1 MEPKIFGIQH
11 VIYLVVSIIATII
24 SLLFIAKIKKEK
36 RKFIAVKIG
45 GAVLLLTITLNRW
58 FCEIFWPGSFMPTS
72 LSGVLSFALA
82 FSLIFAKKN
91 SPVFQYL
98 AFTALITGTIATV
111 YPNYIS
117 QGLSFTASDTKP
129 AIVHVYYTI
138 FCPPTITSL
147 LHHSMQIF
155 LSIMLII
162 LGWVKF
168 DIKRWYAWPLGYAV
182 TVLYGLFMIKIRG
195 NGDSI
200 YINSSVLPGTPLN
213 WFYGGLLFFLIY
225 LVTLTIID
233 IIKNKKNCYLLQIPK
248 ALISRFTF
256 NDKDNK

>member
-1 MEPKIFGIQH
+1 MEPKIFGLQH
-11 VIYLVVSIIATII
+11 IIYLVISIALTVVGLI
-24 SLLFIAKIKKEK
+24 FVAKIKSEK
-36 RKFIAVKIG
+36 GKFLSVKIG
-45 GAVLLLTITLNRW
+45 GAILLATITLNRA
-58 FCEIFWPGSFMPTS
+58 FCEVFWPGSFIPTS

-82 FSLIFAKKN
+82 FSLIFCKKN

-117 QGLSFTASDTKP
+117 QGLSFKASDTAP
-129 AIVHVYYTI
+129 SIVRTYYTI

-155 LSIMLII
+155 LSIMLIM
-162 LGWVKF
+162 LGWVKL

-182 TVLYGLFMIKIRG
+182 TVLYGLFMIKIMG
-195 NGDSI
+195 NSDSI

-213 WFYGGLLFFLIY
+213 WFYGGLAFFALY
-225 LVTLTIID
+225 LVTLTVID
-233 IIKNKKNCYLLQIPK
+233 VVENKKNCYLLQIPT
-248 ALISRFTF
+248 LLVERFKI
-256 NDKDNK
+256 KDEK

>member
-1 MEPKIFGIQH
+1 MEPKIFGLQH
-11 VIYLVVSIIATII
+11 IIYLIVSIIITIVGLI
-24 SLLFIAKIKKEK
+24 FVSKIKTEK
-36 RKFIAVKIG
+36 GKFIAVKIG
-45 GAVLLLTITLNRW
+45 GLILLCTIILNRL

-72 LSGVLSFALA
+72 LSGLLSFALSL
-82 FSLIFAKKN
+82 SLIFCKKN

-117 QGLSFTASDTKP
+117 QGLSFTASETKP

-147 LHHSMQIF
+147 LHHSMQVF
-155 LSIMLII
+155 LAIMLII

-182 TVLYGLFMIKIRG
+182 TVLYGLFMIKIKG
-195 NGDSI
+195 NSDSI

-213 WFYGGLLFFLIY
+213 WFYGGLLFFAIHLI
-225 LVTLTIID
+225 TLIIID
-233 IIKNKKNCYLLQIPK
+233 VIKNKKDCYLLKIPK
-248 ALISRFTF
+248 SV
-256 NDKDNK
+256 KDRLVYKNED